1 MYFCAILSRVC
12 HSKFPAF
19 SYPSA
24 PSPVARRIRVAYHF
38 VASLTSYETLP
49 RKKRIRKSLVFY
61 TLRTLPSSVSRK
73 SCICHS
79 YENCRVCTNNSHSGT
94 EHPIR
99 MRVLS
104 ERSEP
109 KDLSPSFA
117 SCATPATHQCTQVL
131 SFQIL
136 AHSFALSCTLR
147 KLNPLIFKRFRTL
160 CKKTPGGGVVL
171 VSPANYQLSTINY
184 EPPTAFDLL
193 SGGAILES

>member
-1 MYFCAILSRVC
+1 MRARHAVLPTRSVSSRPTHL
-12 HSKFPAF
+12 HSSSQSAYESPQFPVF
-19 SYPSA
+19 
-24 PSPVARRIRVAYHF
+24 VFRR
-38 VASLTSYETLP
+38 
-49 RKKRIRKSLVFY
+49 
-61 TLRTLPSSVSRK
+61 LRTLSFSVSRK
-73 SCICHS
+73 SCVCHS
-79 YENCRVCTNNSHSGT
+79 YENCRVCTNNSQSGT
-94 EHPIR
+94 EHPTR

-117 SCATPATHQCTQVL
+117 SCATPATHHYTQVL
-131 SFQIL
+131 SFHTL

-171 VSPANYQLSTINY
+171 VSPANYQLSTIDY

-193 SGGAILES
+193 PGGAILES